1 MDCAEAVAVPL
12 NVCLAC
18 GGSVLEASVNRE
30 DFAVEC
36 GPVLSLTSRQK
47 TGELLAGLFP
57 GLEARSVSQA
67 LTQKVRVVG
76 GLSQMTAEALTKA
89 IGPQATGAHVVRGR
103 ATRRGMGAFFR
114 RGLPFVGVGAG
125 ALLGLLWNPLGW
137 AIGGGVAV
145 AGGLFNAGQPIPTL
159 AEAPVGPVLDTAL
172 SEAARAFVAPPQN
185 VVFMDTEGKF
195 GYQMPG
201 RYPRRDHTGMFPA
214 PGDGS
219 GGGGQRWRLGLIGV
233 AGVGSRSHVRDL
245 LLRGVCGFGGGNE
258 TDREAK
264 HGAHRVGVVESALA
278 PGNELLRRQLRH
290 RRHLPKLKLSSS
302 RDSRELESFD

>member
-1 MDCAEAVAVPL
+1 M
-12 NVCLAC
+12 
-18 GGSVLEASVNRE
+18 NRE

-172 SEAARAFVAPPQN
+172 SEAARAFVASRGALDDVSWLALDA
-185 VVFMDTEGKF
+185 VV
-195 GYQMPG
+195 
-201 RYPRRDHTGMFPA
+201 RRGFEVISWTTDPEDIVAMA
-214 PGDGS
+214 S
-219 GGGGQRWRLGLIGV
+219 GGLHGPLGETVAKMVLQAMGIATKARSEGRARLTEAEREILGRL
-233 AGVGSRSHVRDL
+233 AALVGRVWDKVH
-245 LLRGVCGFGGGNE
+245 G
-258 TDREAK
+258 TDATAEALEE
-264 HGAHRVGVVESALA
+264 VESYVETEVAAIDEVAHDLYA
-278 PGNELLRRQLRH
+278 I
-290 RRHLPKLKLSSS
+290 
-302 RDSRELESFD
+302 